1 MVHTRKVK
9 ICIYGCKY
17 LIIHSHDVS
26 LRAGRG
32 SPCTCWNAFPGFVAR
47 DAKIGIN
54 LIHCRS
60 ARSHTHEPC
69 ISPLQFEGTL
79 ELIFRLEHSLQ
90 LQAFLRKKS
99 VWWTRPPIYPKWVG
113 VSTGWYIEH
122 YLFFPIWNVCVSLVH
137 VVTFMVLSSPGERLP
152 EPTHA

>member
-1 MVHTRKVK
+1 MVHTSKVK

-60 ARSHTHEPC
+60 AGSHTHEPC

-90 LQAFLRKKS
+90 LQAFLGEKKCM
-99 VWWTRPPIYPKWVG
+99 VDKTTYLPKMSRCKYWLV
-113 VSTGWYIEH
+113 YRA
-122 YLFFPIWNVCVSLVH
+122 LFI
-137 VVTFMVLSSPGERLP
+137 LP
-152 EPTHA
+152 DLECLC